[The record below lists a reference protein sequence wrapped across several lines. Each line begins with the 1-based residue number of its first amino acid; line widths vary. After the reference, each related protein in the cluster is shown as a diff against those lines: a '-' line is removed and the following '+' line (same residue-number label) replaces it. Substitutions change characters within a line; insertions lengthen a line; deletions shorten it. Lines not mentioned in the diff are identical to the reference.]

1 MATTVFPAAS
11 SSGNLKQTFTA
22 TASSTLYAATAS
34 FTAGTYTVTCPS
46 AAKCIVDFY
55 NGSTFLAAA
64 KTVTGTV
71 DVNLASAADRIKF
84 YTNTSGTSIGILLT
98 GSPVSAS
105 VSGTLDTITSSGTY
119 TGTGTEIGR
128 AHV

>member
-11 SSGNLKQTFTA
+11 TASSSNLKQTFTA
-22 TASSTLYAATAS
+22 TSSSSLYAASAS
-34 FTAGTYTVTCPS
+34 FSAGTYTITCSTS
-46 AAKCIVDFY
+46 AVGYVDFY

-98 GSPVSAS
+98 ITGS
-105 VSGTLDTITSSGTY
+105 
-119 TGTGTEIGR
+119 
-128 AHV
+128 